1 MTPYMFVSVAVNP
14 AMAVLPAYLDN
25 PNARAMILAI
35 CLQESSLFHR
45 QQIGGPAR
53 GYAQFELPAVSRVLA
68 HPVSSPI
75 IARACASM
83 DMTLDASYIYSAI
96 GYNDALAVILARSL
110 LRTLPQSLPNRDDM
124 AGGWNQYIDAWR
136 PGKPRIDDWAGNWE
150 SAWNVVI
157 H

>member
-14 AMAVLPAYLDN
+14 AMAVLPAYLDS
-25 PNARAMILAI
+25 PNARAMIIAI
-35 CLQESSLFHR
+35 CLQESGLIHR

-53 GYAQFELPAVSRVLA
+53 GYAQFELPSVNRVLV
-68 HPVSSPI
+68 HPVSGPI
-75 IARACASM
+75 ISRSCGVM
-83 DMTLDASYIYSAI
+83 DIPIEASYIYAAI
-96 GYNDALAVILARSL
+96 GYNDVLAVILARAL
-110 LRTLPQSLPNRDDM
+110 LRTLTQSLPNRDDM

-150 SAWNVVI
+150 SAWNVVT